1 MPIKYLRYSEIDR
14 SKWDACVINATNTL
28 IYAHSFYLDNCANK
42 QWDAIVL
49 DDYDAVMPLI
59 YRYKFGIK
67 YLFQPAF
74 LQQSGIFFKHE
85 VDDELMIRFL
95 DLVINHFKFAE
106 VNLNYANK
114 NIEKKGVELSLRNN
128 FVLDLS
134 HDYESMASNYKS
146 NFVKNI
152 KRAQKQAFI
161 YEPTNEYE
169 KVVDLYKALYQKR
182 TVSVKKEDY
191 DALKL
196 NCKALLLDNNL
207 VVRQAVLGGK
217 VFAAVILLKDS
228 HRLYNVASCV
238 TEEGK
243 KLRAN
248 YFLYNKIIEEY
259 SKSLLKL
266 DFEGSDI
273 VGIAN
278 FYKSMGPVNEPYF
291 FLKYNELPKLIKQF
305 KK

>member
-1 MPIKYLRYSEIDR
+1 VPIKYLRYSEIDK

-49 DDYDAVMPLI
+49 DDYEAVMPLI
-59 YRYKFGIK
+59 YRSKFGIK

-85 VDDELMIRFL
+85 ANHELMIPFL
-95 DLVINHFKFAE
+95 DLAMTYFKFAE
-106 VNLNYANK
+106 FNLNYANK
-114 NIEKKGVELSLRNN
+114 RIEKKAVELSLKNN
-128 FVLDLS
+128 FILNLS
-134 HDYESMASNYKS
+134 YDYESTVANYKS
-146 NFVKNI
+146 NFIKNI

-169 KVVDLYKALYQKR
+169 KVVDLYKELYQKR
-182 TVSVKKEDY
+182 TASVKNEDY
-191 DALKL
+191 NALKA
-196 NCKALLLDNNL
+196 NCKELLLNNNL
-207 VVRQAVLGGK
+207 IVRQVLLNGK

-243 KLRAN
+243 KCRAN
-248 YFLYNKIIEEY
+248 YFLYDKLIEEF
-259 SKSLLKL
+259 SQSSLVL

-273 VGIAN
+273 PGIAD
-278 FYKSMGPVNEPYF
+278 FYKSMGPVNQPYF

>member
-1 MPIKYLRYSEIDR
+1 VPIKYLRYNEIDK
-14 SKWDACVINATNTL
+14 SKWDECIVNATNTL

-49 DDYDAVMPLI
+49 DDYEAVMPLI
-59 YRYKFGIK
+59 YRTKFGIK

-74 LQQSGIFFKHE
+74 LQQCGIFFKHE
-85 VDDELMIRFL
+85 VNHELMIPFL
-95 DLVINHFKFAE
+95 DLVMNHFKFAE
-106 VNLNYANK
+106 VNLNYAN
-114 NIEKKGVELSLRNN
+114 NDIEKKGVELSLRNN
-128 FVLDLS
+128 FVLNLS
-134 HDYESMASNYKS
+134 NDYESIASNYKS

-152 KRAQKQAFI
+152 KRAQKQDFV
-161 YEPTNEYE
+161 YESTIDYE
-169 KVVDLYKALYQKR
+169 NIVDLYKALYQKR
-182 TVSVKKEDY
+182 TASVKKEDY
-191 DALKL
+191 NALKV

-207 VVRQAVLGGK
+207 VVRQAVLNGS

-259 SKSLLKL
+259 SKSELTL
-266 DFEGSDI
+266 DLEGSDI
-273 VGIAN
+273 EGIAN
-278 FYKSMGPVNEPYF
+278 FYKSMGPINEPYF
-291 FLKYNELPKLIKQF
+291 FLKYNELPTLIKQF
-305 KK
+305 KN